1 MIRILSIV
9 IATNERKSMK
19 YIVETEKPIDQVS
32 QDLQE
37 AVKANSFGVLHTYD
51 LKETL
56 KSKGIDLPQ
65 ECRIFEICNP
75 QQASAVLAEDM
86 DLNMALPCR
95 ISVWETEDGKIKIGM
110 LSPKDMLE
118 SLSDSPELKK
128 IAADVEKTMKVIIQ
142 AAK

>member
-1 MIRILSIV
+1 MKHIV
-9 IATNERKSMK
+9 DTQKTIEQAAE
-19 YIVETEKPIDQVS
+19 
-32 QDLQE
+32 DLDE

-56 KSKGIDLPQ
+56 KGKGIDLPR

-75 QQASAVLAEDM
+75 KQAAAVLTEDM
-86 DLNMALPCR
+86 DVNMALPCR
-95 ISVWETEDGKIKIGM
+95 ISIWENEGGTVKIGM

-118 SLSDSPELKK
+118 LLSNSPAIKK
-128 IAADVEKTMKVIIQ
+128 IAQDVEDTMKAIIQ